1 MLKILLMILFG
12 TLGGVVGGMG
22 MGGGTVLIPLLTL
35 LGGVTQHLA
44 QSVNLFAFIP
54 MSVVAI
60 IIHARNKL
68 IDVKSAL
75 MFAPPA
81 VIMSVLASLVIK
93 KITGKVLAKMFGA
106 FLLVLGVIRLISAIK
121 SFINDNK
128 DKKDEQSPLQK

>member
-106 FLLVLGVIRLISAIK
+106 FLLILGVIRLVGAIK
-121 SFINDNK
+121 TFINNNK

>member
-1 MLKILLMILFG
+1 MLKILLMVLFG
-12 TLGGVVGGMG
+12 ALGGVVGGMG

-35 LGGVTQHLA
+35 LSGVTQHLA

-121 SFINDNK
+121 SFIKNNK